1 MNSLFLILPKIIN
14 HRRLELFEFRQV
26 QHLLEIFFYYP
37 GDFESKQVQE
47 KLGLAWFWWFG
58 GAMTETGQSL
68 PTSSVLQLCKF
79 RNFTNS
85 KTRYLKGD
93 QLDFTQKAPLVCEL

>member
-1 MNSLFLILPKIIN
+1 VSKI
-14 HRRLELFEFRQV
+14 
-26 QHLLEIFFYYP
+26 
-37 GDFESKQVQE
+37 VQE

-58 GAMTETGQSL
+58 DAPAKTGQSL
-68 PTSSVLQLCKF
+68 PTSSSLQLCKF

-93 QLDFTQKAPLVCEL
+93 PLDFTQKAPNVCEL